1 MTSVKSARPR
11 VRSLP
16 KHQTLRLSKKN
27 YKQPAAIPGA
37 WKILKATVRTV
48 WSNKLLFFGI
58 ALVNLLLTFIFVH
71 GLGYSWDL
79 AEVKRSFEELL
90 GENGGQLTTA
100 VALLGYL
107 AGTAS
112 SGGGEGAGTYQF
124 FIILITSL
132 ATIWAVRQIL
142 AGEKPGLRD
151 TFYKGMYPLVPFVLV
166 LFIIALQLLPLLIGN
181 LIYSS
186 VVNNGLATTGLEN
199 IVFLLLFAGLAL
211 LSGYMITSSIFALYI
226 STLPEMTPM
235 KALRSARD
243 LVVHRRW
250 GVALRVFALPLV
262 LILLSAILLLPLLI
276 YATPLAQILF
286 ILLTS
291 FSLIVTHVY
300 MYLLYRELI

>member
-1 MTSVKSARPR
+1 MTSAKSARPR

-16 KHQTLRLSKKN
+16 KYKTLRLSKKR
-27 YKQPAAIPGA
+27 YKQPAAIPGTRG
-37 WKILKATVRTV
+37 ILKATVKTLL
-48 WSNKLLFFGI
+48 SNKKLFFSI

-79 AEVKRSFEELL
+79 AEVKSSFEELL

-112 SGGGEGAGTYQF
+112 SAGGEGAGTYQF

-132 ATIWAVRQIL
+132 ATIWAVRQVL

-151 TFYKGMYPLVPFVLV
+151 SFYKGMYPLVPFVLV
-166 LFIIALQLLPLLIGN
+166 LFVFALQLLPLLIGN
-181 LIYSS
+181 LVYSS
-186 VVNNGLATTGLEN
+186 VINNGLAATGLEN

-226 STLPEMTPM
+226 TTLPEMTPI
-235 KALRSARD
+235 KALRSARE
-243 LVVHRRW
+243 LVVHRRL
-250 GVALRVFALPLV
+250 GVALRILALPFV
-262 LILLSAILLLPLLI
+262 LILLSAAVLLPLLI
-276 YATPLAQILF
+276 YAAPLAQILF